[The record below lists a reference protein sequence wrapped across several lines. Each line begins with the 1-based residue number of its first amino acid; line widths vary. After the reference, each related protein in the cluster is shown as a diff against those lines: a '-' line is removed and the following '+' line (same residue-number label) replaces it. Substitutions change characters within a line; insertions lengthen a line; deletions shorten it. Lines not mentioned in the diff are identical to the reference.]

1 MGSTHTT
8 FVESETRESVESQ
21 INQFK
26 SHLSNHRMKEVKSS
40 NAPSTITSQ
49 SRASRHADETEK
61 GMFEADPSEPNADA
75 DDEDP
80 YFNADEIAFKI
91 RMHVHRDRKQM
102 VKKLVKAGQIDAGDV
117 EVESPLQRKLL
128 RQ

>member
-1 MGSTHTT
+1 
-8 FVESETRESVESQ
+8 
-21 INQFK
+21 
-26 SHLSNHRMKEVKSS
+26 
-40 NAPSTITSQ
+40 
-49 SRASRHADETEK
+49 
-61 GMFEADPSEPNADA
+61 MFEADPSEPNADA